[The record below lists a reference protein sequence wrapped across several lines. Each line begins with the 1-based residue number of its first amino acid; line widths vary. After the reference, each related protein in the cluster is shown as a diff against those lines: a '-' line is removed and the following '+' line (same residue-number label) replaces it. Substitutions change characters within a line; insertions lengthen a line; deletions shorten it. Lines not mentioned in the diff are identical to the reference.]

1 MWYYLTF
8 VLLSVLLILRVAEKH
23 IRIVFFLIVSCISML
38 SFFVEPSDTWDLYRH
53 YETIGLY
60 GDMGLDWV
68 LANRIDDNPLTA
80 LYLFVFSYL
89 NDPRFFALCTIFITY
104 GFVFMLLHEVIK
116 DYNLSRKTIAWISLY
131 LLSNWNYLLVVSNCR
146 IFMLY
151 SIIAYLFYMEL
162 VKDRFHALSLVV
174 YIAACFFHY
183 GIILVLIARLV
194 IYAKRFVRGDIALVL
209 LSIVLL
215 SSYNYLL
222 PLLGSISLT
231 NTIEDKIIA
240 YQGYKVFGTL
250 QYVSSLANIILVACI
265 FAYSRWK
272 ELDKSNFSLIAIIT
286 LAIIFMQVA
295 NYQIIIRET
304 CLVASFALVP
314 TIPLFAKYRSHLL
327 ISLFK
332 VESIVILLYRC
343 WYEYAL
349 LNYNFVV

>member
-151 SIIAYLFYMEL
+151 S
-162 VKDRFHALSLVV
+162 
-174 YIAACFFHY
+174 
-183 GIILVLIARLV
+183 
-194 IYAKRFVRGDIALVL
+194 
-209 LSIVLL
+209 
-215 SSYNYLL
+215 
-222 PLLGSISLT
+222 
-231 NTIEDKIIA
+231 
-240 YQGYKVFGTL
+240 
-250 QYVSSLANIILVACI
+250 VS
-265 FAYSRWK
+265 K
-272 ELDKSNFSLIAIIT
+272 G
-286 LAIIFMQVA
+286 
-295 NYQIIIRET
+295 
-304 CLVASFALVP
+304 
-314 TIPLFAKYRSHLL
+314 
-327 ISLFK
+327 
-332 VESIVILLYRC
+332 
-343 WYEYAL
+343 
-349 LNYNFVV
+349 